1 MFKKTGRQNL
11 NTGLSPCPKKA
22 AMKAANPDN
31 KRDKKAKRAADRMA
45 RKAAR
50 RKRPL
55 ILRILAVTAQ
65 VILTAALA
73 AVAAVLIIDL
83 VVTGTT
89 RRRIM
94 TADDEKLAEMED
106 VDAVIVLG
114 CSVRPGGVPSA
125 MLADRIDAGV
135 EALANAPAK
144 LLLMSGDRH
153 DYYDEPGVMLRC
165 ARERGVPEEMLGEDP
180 EGFSTFES
188 VVRAAKTFGFRRVII
203 VSQRYHLYRALYI
216 ADRAGLEAYG
226 VTADPRTY
234 SGQAF
239 REMREVAARVKDFF
253 QCMFRI

>member
-1 MFKKTGRQNL
+1 
-11 NTGLSPCPKKA
+11 
-22 AMKAANPDN
+22 
-31 KRDKKAKRAADRMA
+31 MA
-45 RKAAR
+45 RREAR

-94 TADDEKLAEMED
+94 TADDAKLAEMEL
-106 VDAVIVLG
+106 DAVIVLG

-153 DYYDEPGVMLRC
+153 EYYDEPGVMLER
-165 ARERGVPEEMLGEDP
+165 ARQLGVPEEMLGEDP

-188 VVRAAKTFGFRRVII
+188 VVRAAKIFGFRRVII

-239 REMREVAARVKDFF
+239 RELREVAARVKDFF